1 MEFEFMLDN
10 KLRKISLE
18 KKEGVYRFR
27 EGEESFEA
35 DIQTIT
41 PNIISIQVGSA
52 THLIYL
58 AKDRGKRYVQV
69 GGQEFVLHEP
79 SQDTREGF
87 DAAEGNSQEDMLV
100 VKTPM
105 PGKVIMINVKESEE
119 VRKNQTLA
127 VVEAMKMENEI
138 KSSVDGF
145 VKKIHCKPGDLVE
158 TEKPLIE
165 LSLPE

>member
-1 MEFEFMLDN
+1 VEFEFMLDN
-10 KLRKISLE
+10 RLRKISLE
-18 KKEGVYRFR
+18 KKEGLYRFK

-41 PNIISIQVGSA
+41 PNIISIRVGSA
-52 THLIYL
+52 THRIYL
-58 AKDRGKRYVQV
+58 TKDTGKRYVQV
-69 GGQEFVLHEP
+69 EGQEFVLHEP
-79 SQDTREGF
+79 SQDEEGF
-87 DAAEGNSQEDMLV
+87 DAAEGKSQEDILV

-105 PGKVIMINVKESEE
+105 PGKVIKINVKESDE

-138 KSSVDGF
+138 KSSIDGF

-158 TEKPLIE
+158 TENPLIE